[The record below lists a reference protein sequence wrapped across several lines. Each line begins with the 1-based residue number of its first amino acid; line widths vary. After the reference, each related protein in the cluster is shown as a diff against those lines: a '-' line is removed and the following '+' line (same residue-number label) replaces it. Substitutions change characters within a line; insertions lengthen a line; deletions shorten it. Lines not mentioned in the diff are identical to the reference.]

1 VDGPRQGTDA
11 SRLVKLVAKKS
22 HSRSFNANCFSV
34 RYNKA
39 MKLARAEHVFIVS
52 FDGGKPSVMQQSY
65 MPTLQGL
72 LKDGAGSWAART
84 VFPSITLVSHTSM
97 LTGVQPAKHKVDWND
112 WKPEKG
118 VVGVPTVF
126 AVAKQAK
133 KTTALFAGKEKFA
146 HLYQPK
152 TLNAFAVPEYSAKTV
167 GETAARYIQE
177 NRPHLCFIHF
187 ADSDGAGHSK
197 GWGSPEQLEAFA
209 TEDRALKLL
218 LNAIRKAG
226 IQKRSA
232 ILLTADHGGHDKTHG
247 TASDEDMLIP
257 WIAFGAGIKRG
268 VTLST
273 AVSTCDTAAT
283 ALELLGIAIP
293 PDWDGKPVYEAL
305 V

>member
-1 VDGPRQGTDA
+1 
-11 SRLVKLVAKKS
+11 
-22 HSRSFNANCFSV
+22 
-34 RYNKA
+34 

-52 FDGGKPSVMQQSY
+52 FDGGKPGVMQQSN

-72 LKDGAGSWAART
+72 LKEGAGTWAART

-97 LTGVQPAKHKVDWND
+97 LTGVQPAKHKIDWND

-126 AVAKQAK
+126 AVATKAK

-167 GETAARYIQE
+167 AQTAATYLQE
-177 NRPHLCFIHF
+177 NRPNLCFVHF

-197 GWGSPEQLEAFA
+197 GWGSPEQIEAFGN
-209 TEDRALKLL
+209 EDKALKVLL
-218 LNAIRKAG
+218 EAIRKAG
-226 IQKRSA
+226 IQSRSA
-232 ILLTADHGGHDKTHG
+232 IILTADHGGHEKTHG

-257 WIAFGAGIKRG
+257 WIAWGAGIRRG
-268 VTLST
+268 ATLT
-273 AVSTCDTAAT
+273 LPISTCDTAAT
-283 ALELLGIAIP
+283 ALELLGIPIP
-293 PDWDGKPVYEAL
+293 ADWDGKPVYEAL
-305 V
+305 A